1 MKTQQG
7 AGLIEVLV
15 TVLILG
21 TSLLALA
28 ALQSKSLHYNHS
40 AYLRSQAN
48 ILAYD
53 LLDRIRLNQGQLA
66 SYQLSAPEEGGEE
79 PDPDGEDPTP
89 PVPTHASGDLDQW
102 QARLSSTLPGAT
114 GELECSTANRVCTVT
129 ISWVEQNSSGD
140 QEEDSTTFVYSTRI

>member
-1 MKTQQG
+1 MKRQQG

-21 TSLLALA
+21 TSLLSLA

-53 LLDRIRLNQGQLA
+53 LLDRIRLNQEQFEA
-66 SYQLSAPEEGGEE
+66 YQLSAVPET
-79 PDPDGEDPTP
+79 PDPDGEEPEP
-89 PVPTHASGDLDQW
+89 PAPTHASGDLEQW
-102 QARLSSTLPGAT
+102 EANLKSALPGAS
-114 GELECSTANRVCTVT
+114 GELACNTVNRVCTLT
-129 ISWVEQNSSGD
+129 ISWSEQNSSGD
-140 QEEDSTTFVYSTRI
+140 SEEDSTTFVYSTRI

>member
-1 MKTQQG
+1 MKKHQG

-28 ALQSKSLHYNHS
+28 ALQSKSLQYNHS

-53 LLDRIRLNQGQLA
+53 ILDRVRINRANMSGYSLTMAADKPNGSTTAQTDMAEWLTNIETMLPG
-66 SYQLSAPEEGGEE
+66 S
-79 PDPDGEDPTP
+79 DGA
-89 PVPTHASGDLDQW
+89 VQCVAASGL
-102 QARLSSTLPGAT
+102 
-114 GELECSTANRVCTVT
+114 CTVT
-129 ISWVEQNSSGD
+129 VQWAEQNSSGEASED
-140 QEEDSTTFVYSTRI
+140 QGSFVYTTRI

>member
-1 MKTQQG
+1 MRNQQG

-28 ALQSKSLHYNHS
+28 ALQSKSLQYNHS

-53 LLDRIRLNQGQLA
+53 ILDRVRVNRANVA
-66 SYQLSAPEEGGEE
+66 SYSLGLA
-79 PDPDGEDPTP
+79 DGKP
-89 PVPTHASGDLDQW
+89 SGTTLAQQDMSEWL
-102 QARLSSTLPGAT
+102 TNIETMLPGADGAVECVAAT
-114 GELECSTANRVCTVT
+114 GLCTVT
-129 ISWVEQNSSGD
+129 VQWAEQNSSGETSED
-140 QEEDSTTFVYSTRI
+140 QSQFVYTTRL

>member
-1 MKTQQG
+1 MRNQQG

-28 ALQSKSLHYNHS
+28 ALQSKSLQYNHS

-53 LLDRIRLNQGQLA
+53 ILDRIRINRSEVDSYSLA
-66 SYQLSAPEEGGEE
+66 VSADKPAGTTLAQKDMSDWLTNIE
-79 PDPDGEDPTP
+79 TM
-89 PVPTHASGDLDQW
+89 
-102 QARLSSTLPGAT
+102 LPGAD
-114 GELECSTANRVCTVT
+114 GGVECVAATDFCTVT
-129 ISWVEQNSSGD
+129 IQWAEQNSSG
-140 QEEDSTTFVYSTRI
+140 EDSEDQSQFVYTTRL

>member
-1 MKTQQG
+1 MKDSSMFRQQG

-28 ALQSKSLHYNHS
+28 ALQSKSLQYNHS

-53 LLDRIRLNQGQLA
+53 ILDRVRINRKNVGSYSQKMDAGKPSGGTVASSDIRDWLTNI
-66 SYQLSAPEEGGEE
+66 E
-79 PDPDGEDPTP
+79 TM
-89 PVPTHASGDLDQW
+89 
-102 QARLSSTLPGAT
+102 LPGADGAIT
-114 GELECSTANRVCTVT
+114 CDSSSLCTVE
-129 ISWVEQNSSGD
+129 IQWAEQSSSG
-140 QEEDSTTFVYSTRI
+140 EEAEEQGSFVYTTRI

>member
-1 MKTQQG
+1 MRKQQG

-28 ALQSKSLHYNHS
+28 ALQSKSLQYNHS

-53 LLDRIRLNQGQLA
+53 ILDRVRINRTNVTSYSHDISDTKPTGGNLA
-66 SYQLSAPEEGGEE
+66 EQDINAWLTNVE
-79 PDPDGEDPTP
+79 TM
-89 PVPTHASGDLDQW
+89 
-102 QARLSSTLPGAT
+102 LPGAS
-114 GELECSTANRVCTVT
+114 GAVQCVAANSFCTVT
-129 ISWVEQNSSGD
+129 IQWQEQNSSGVASED
-140 QEEDSTTFVYSTRI
+140 QSSFVYTTRL

>member
-1 MKTQQG
+1 VNKQQG

-28 ALQSKSLHYNHS
+28 ALQSKSLQYNHS

-53 LLDRIRLNQGQLA
+53 ILDRVRINRANMSGYSLA
-66 SYQLSAPEEGGEE
+66 MAA
-79 PDPDGEDPTP
+79 DKPT
-89 PVPTHASGDLDQW
+89 G
-102 QARLSSTLPGAT
+102 STVAQTDMSDWLTNIETMLPGAD
-114 GELECSTANRVCTVT
+114 GSVQCVAASGLCTVT
-129 ISWVEQNSSGD
+129 VQWAEQNSSGEQSED
-140 QEEDSTTFVYSTRI
+140 QGSFIYTTRI

>member
-1 MKTQQG
+1 MRNTSMYRQRG

-28 ALQSKSLHYNHS
+28 ALQSKSLQYNHS

-53 LLDRIRLNQGQLA
+53 ILDRVRINRGNVSSYSQKMDAGKPLGGTVASNDIRDW
-66 SYQLSAPEEGGEE
+66 LSNIE
-79 PDPDGEDPTP
+79 
-89 PVPTHASGDLDQW
+89 SM
-102 QARLSSTLPGAT
+102 LPGADGAIT
-114 GELECSTANRVCTVT
+114 CDANDVCTVE
-129 ISWVEQNSSGD
+129 IQWAEQSSSG
-140 QEEDSTTFVYSTRI
+140 EESEEQGSFVYTTRI

>member
-1 MKTQQG
+1 MNKQQG

-28 ALQSKSLHYNHS
+28 ALQSRSLQYNHS

-53 LLDRIRLNQGQLA
+53 ILDRVRINRANMSAYSLA
-66 SYQLSAPEEGGEE
+66 MAAGKPTGGTTAQTDMSEWITNIE
-79 PDPDGEDPTP
+79 TM
-89 PVPTHASGDLDQW
+89 
-102 QARLSSTLPGAT
+102 LPGAD
-114 GELECSTANRVCTVT
+114 GSVECVAASGLCTVT
-129 ISWVEQNSSGD
+129 VQWSEQNSSGEASED
-140 QEEDSTTFVYSTRI
+140 QGSFVYTTRI

>member
-1 MKTQQG
+1 MRKQQG

-28 ALQSKSLHYNHS
+28 ALQSKSLQYNHS

-53 LLDRIRLNQGQLA
+53 ILDRIRINRTNVA
-66 SYQLSAPEEGGEE
+66 SYSLAVSA
-79 PDPDGEDPTP
+79 DKPTGTT
-89 PVPTHASGDLDQW
+89 VAQKDMIEWLTNIE
-102 QARLSSTLPGAT
+102 TMLPGAD
-114 GELECSTANRVCTVT
+114 GGVECVAATDFCTVT
-129 ISWVEQNSSGD
+129 IQWAEQNSSGEASED
-140 QEEDSTTFVYSTRI
+140 QSQFVYTTRL

>member
-1 MKTQQG
+1 MSPVNKQQG

-28 ALQSKSLHYNHS
+28 ALQSRSLQYNHS

-53 LLDRIRLNQGQLA
+53 ILDRVRINRSNMSAMA
-66 SYQLSAPEEGGEE
+66 SE
-79 PDPDGEDPTP
+79 
-89 PVPTHASGDLDQW
+89 
-102 QARLSSTLPGAT
+102 
-114 GELECSTANRVCTVT
+114 
-129 ISWVEQNSSGD
+129 
-140 QEEDSTTFVYSTRI
+140 

>member
-1 MKTQQG
+1 MNKQQG

-28 ALQSKSLHYNHS
+28 ALQSKSLQYNHS

-53 LLDRIRLNQGQLA
+53 ILDRVRINRANIGSYSLA
-66 SYQLSAPEEGGEE
+66 MADGKPTGSAVAQI
-79 PDPDGEDPTP
+79 DI
-89 PVPTHASGDLDQW
+89 AQW
-102 QARLSSTLPGAT
+102 LTNVETMLPGAD
-114 GELECSTANRVCTVT
+114 GAVQCVAASGMCTVT
-129 ISWVEQNSSGD
+129 VQWAEQSSSGVASED
-140 QEEDSTTFVYSTRI
+140 QSSFVYTTRI

>member
-1 MKTQQG
+1 MNKQQG

-53 LLDRIRLNQGQLA
+53 ILDRVRINRANIAGYNLAVGDAKPTGSTLAQQDLNQWLTN
-66 SYQLSAPEEGGEE
+66 LE
-79 PDPDGEDPTP
+79 T
-89 PVPTHASGDLDQW
+89 L
-102 QARLSSTLPGAT
+102 LPGADGGVACVSAT
-114 GELECSTANRVCTVT
+114 RFCTVT
-129 ISWVEQNSSGD
+129 IQWAEQNSSGD
-140 QEEDSTTFVYSTRI
+140 ASEDESEFVYTTRL

>member
-1 MKTQQG
+1 MNKQQG

-28 ALQSKSLHYNHS
+28 ALQSKSLQYNHS

-53 LLDRIRLNQGQLA
+53 ILDRVRINRANMSGYSLTMDAGKPSGTTTAQVDMAEWLTNIETMLPGSDGAVSCLA
-66 SYQLSAPEEGGEE
+66 
-79 PDPDGEDPTP
+79 
-89 PVPTHASGDLDQW
+89 ASGL
-102 QARLSSTLPGAT
+102 
-114 GELECSTANRVCTVT
+114 CTVT
-129 ISWVEQNSSGD
+129 IQWSEQNSSGEASED
-140 QEEDSTTFVYSTRI
+140 QGSFVYTTRI

>member
-1 MKTQQG
+1 MQKQQG

-28 ALQSKSLHYNHS
+28 ALQSKSLQYNHS

-53 LLDRIRLNQGQLA
+53 ILDRIRINRGAIADYSMAMADDAPTGTTTAQEDLA
-66 SYQLSAPEEGGEE
+66 EWHVNLTEM
-79 PDPDGEDPTP
+79 
-89 PVPTHASGDLDQW
+89 
-102 QARLSSTLPGAT
+102 LPGAD
-114 GELECSTANRVCTVT
+114 GAVECVAATSLCTVT
-129 ISWVEQNSSGD
+129 VQWAEQNSSGD
-140 QEEDSTTFVYSTRI
+140 TTEDLGSFVYTSRL

>member
-1 MKTQQG
+1 MHNTIYNQRG

-28 ALQSKSLHYNHS
+28 ALQSKSLQYNHS

-53 LLDRIRLNQGQLA
+53 ILDRVRINRKNVGSYNQKMDAAKPAGGTVASNDIRDWLTTI
-66 SYQLSAPEEGGEE
+66 E
-79 PDPDGEDPTP
+79 TM
-89 PVPTHASGDLDQW
+89 
-102 QARLSSTLPGAT
+102 LPGADGAVT
-114 GELECSTANRVCTVT
+114 CDANSLCTVE
-129 ISWVEQNSSGD
+129 IQWAEQSSSGEKT
-140 QEEDSTTFVYSTRI
+140 EEQGSFVYTTQI

>member
-1 MKTQQG
+1 MKQYRLNPQQG

-28 ALQSKSLHYNHS
+28 ALQSKSLQYNHS

-53 LLDRIRLNQGQLA
+53 ILDRVRINRANVANYSLGVDDAKPTGSTLA
-66 SYQLSAPEEGGEE
+66 QTDMNEWLTNIE
-79 PDPDGEDPTP
+79 TM
-89 PVPTHASGDLDQW
+89 
-102 QARLSSTLPGAT
+102 LPGAD
-114 GELECSTANRVCTVT
+114 GGIECVAATSFCTVT
-129 ISWVEQNSSGD
+129 IQWAEQNSSGD
-140 QEEDSTTFVYSTRI
+140 ASEDESEFVYTTRL

>member
-1 MKTQQG
+1 MKRQQG

-21 TSLLALA
+21 TSLLSLA

-53 LLDRIRLNQGQLA
+53 LLDRIRLNQEQLGA
-66 SYQLSAPEEGGEE
+66 YQLSAATSEP
-79 PDPDGEDPTP
+79 PDPDGAVPEPTT
-89 PVPTHASGDLDQW
+89 PTHASGDLDQW
-102 QARLSSTLPGAT
+102 EANLKSALPGAS
-114 GELECSTANRVCTVT
+114 GELACNAVTRVCTLS
-129 ISWVEQNSSGD
+129 ISWSEQNSSGD
-140 QEEDSTTFVYSTRI
+140 TEEDSTTFVYSTRI